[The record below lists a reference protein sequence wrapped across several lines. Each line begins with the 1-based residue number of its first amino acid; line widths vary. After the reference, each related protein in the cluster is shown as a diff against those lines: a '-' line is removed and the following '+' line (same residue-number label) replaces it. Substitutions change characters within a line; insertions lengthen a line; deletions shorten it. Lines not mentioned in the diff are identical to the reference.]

1 MKSIINTRS
10 TDIQIKKVA
19 SDGTGVPRGLEGAVF
34 QLRIKKNGVEN
45 LVSGIDG
52 VSNELTIHVNGENK
66 TFNSAFLTTEE
77 ALTLAGLPD
86 GTYVLEE
93 VYTPPGFVKMVGT
106 IEFSVSLGQ
115 MTMITDY
122 QNNEYIDF
130 TRANLSISNPSLA
143 ILTVTNVPGA
153 ALPNTGGPGTAILYV
168 LGIILTGAAGAVL
181 IIKRRVRA
189 A

>member
-1 MKSIINTRS
+1 MFVSDNCTFMKSIINTRS

-106 IEFSVSLGQ
+106 IEFSVSLG
-115 MTMITDY
+115 
-122 QNNEYIDF
+122 
-130 TRANLSISNPSLA
+130 
-143 ILTVTNVPGA
+143 
-153 ALPNTGGPGTAILYV
+153 
-168 LGIILTGAAGAVL
+168 
-181 IIKRRVRA
+181 
-189 A
+189 